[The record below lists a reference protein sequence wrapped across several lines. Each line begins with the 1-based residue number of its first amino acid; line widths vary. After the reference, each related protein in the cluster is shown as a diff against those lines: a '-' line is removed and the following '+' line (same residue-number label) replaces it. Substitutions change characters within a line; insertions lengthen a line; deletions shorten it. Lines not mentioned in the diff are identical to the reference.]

1 MKAESNKT
9 CTAHMTATGFTS
21 MKVAYLLGMESLLM
35 GTLGSVLDKI
45 LHDTEKTNFV
55 GDDHMHVRQTLT
67 MLLEV
72 MKLLQRETEG
82 KKCGTWKT
90 EGRNYGVV

>member
-1 MKAESNKT
+1 MKAEANKT
-9 CTAHMTATGFTS
+9 CTVHMTATGFTS

-35 GTLGSVLDKI
+35 GTLDSNLNKI

-55 GDDHMHVRQTLT
+55 GDDHMHIRQTLT

-72 MKLLQRETEG
+72 MRLLQRETEG
-82 KKCGTWKT
+82 KNCGMRKT